1 MKKLNK
7 ANEARKEKAINKQWN
22 FRDHG
27 IKSFKQ
33 LIDAGVFKSAEI
45 EMVPQLKYN
54 RAKYNRFTDHQAQ
67 EEYYRK
73 CTEKTKKAYFL
84 YYDEDISTEVSKYV
98 FEYYNETRP
107 TEIEKQFK
115 ESNLSPIF
123 EIEVYH
129 KDTEE
134 EDFIIFYIAIQ
145 DNSFI
150 AQHVPL
156 TREEERSEKIAFKE
170 LEIDPIFSLDENL
183 QELYSICIDAIITS
197 DFYALSTE

>member
-22 FRDHG
+22 FSDHG

-67 EEYYRK
+67 EEYYRR
-73 CTEKTKKAYFL
+73 CTEKNKKAYFL
-84 YYDEDISTEVSKYV
+84 YYDESISTEVSKYV

-107 TEIEKQFK
+107 TEPTDK
-115 ESNLSPIF
+115 LP
-123 EIEVYH
+123 EV
-129 KDTEE
+129 TEE
-134 EDFIIFYIAIQ
+134 ELKHLF
-145 DNSFI
+145 
-150 AQHVPL
+150 
-156 TREEERSEKIAFKE
+156 KIK
-170 LEIDPIFSLDENL
+170 S
-183 QELYSICIDAIITS
+183 S
-197 DFYALSTE
+197 